1 MIVLD
6 THVLIWLDQGNA
18 RLGEISRQ
26 AIQDVYKGGEVAVSA
41 ISFWEVAMLVEKG
54 RLRVDADLAAWRDE
68 LLDMG
73 LKELPVTG
81 SVGILAAQLSAFHG
95 DPADRLIA
103 ATALSHAA
111 TLLTAD
117 ERLLG
122 WSGPV
127 QRQDARR

>member
-6 THVLIWLDQGNA
+6 THVLIWLDEGNA

-26 AIQDVYKGGEVAVSA
+26 SIQDAYKGEQVAVSA

-54 RLRVDADLAAWRDE
+54 RLRVEADLAAWRDE

-73 LKELPVTG
+73 LRELPVTG
-81 SVGILAAQLSAFHG
+81 AVGILAAQLPAFHG

-103 ATALSHAA
+103 ATALAHAA
-111 TLLTAD
+111 TLFTAD

-122 WSGPV
+122 WSGPI
-127 QRQDARR
+127 QREDARR

>member
-81 SVGILAAQLSAFHG
+81 SVGILCL
-95 DPADRLIA
+95 RLRD
-103 ATALSHAA
+103 TC
-111 TLLTAD
+111 
-117 ERLLG
+117 G
-122 WSGPV
+122 
-127 QRQDARR
+127 